1 MKAGILIFV
10 LCFFGQFCF
19 GQTLTGK
26 TLHGMVVND
35 SIKIKSGYVLNMNSN
50 SRASINSQGFFD
62 IVAKTNDTLFF
73 SSFGLK
79 TKKIVLTHRNFN
91 TSMLVVKLNVYMNQ
105 LKEVVVSKTFIKPN
119 LGDTQ
124 TIVDTQYMDDKQSS
138 VDNPLLPVEM
148 KYAMDVGRVSKMI
161 WRVFVKAPDK
171 TEVVDYGS
179 FAEVVK
185 DRINPRFLTNTLQIK
200 EDQVGLFLIFCENDS
215 TSQTL
220 LKPESEFELIEF
232 LTVKSDEF
240 KRMVAFENG
249 KK

>member
-1 MKAGILIFV
+1 MKVGVIIFV

-26 TLHGMVVND
+26 PLHGMVVND
-35 SIKIKSGYVLNMNSN
+35 SIKIQSGSVLNMNSN
-50 SRASINSQGFFD
+50 SRTSINAQGFFD
-62 IVAKTNDTLFF
+62 ITAKTNDTLVF

-79 TKKIVLTHRNFN
+79 TKRIVLAHKDFAL
-91 TSMLVVKLNVYMNQ
+91 SVLIVKMNVSINQ
-105 LKEVVVSKTFIKPN
+105 LKEVVISKTFIKPN
-119 LGDTQ
+119 LGDIQ

-138 VDNPLLPVEM
+138 VDNPLLPIDM

-171 TEVVDYGS
+171 AETVDYGN
-179 FAEVVK
+179 FAEVVR
-185 DRINPRFLTNTLQIK
+185 DRINPLFLTNTLQIK

-215 TSQTL
+215 TSETL

-240 KRMVAFENG
+240 KRMVAL